1 MTGGGTRYT
10 SSAWRWIATTGET
23 SNPSPKALADRARRR
38 GQPEAR
44 DLTGILLGDP
54 PAGRSAL
61 DQKREAEAKRVS
73 LTGQQPLVTGQQQSS
88 IEDLDGGD
96 AGERD
101 EA

>member
-1 MTGGGTRYT
+1 MTGTRYT
-10 SSAWRWIATTGET
+10 T
-23 SNPSPKALADRARRR
+23 SIYKWSMHRGTEIEPSPKALADRARRTA
-38 GQPEAR
+38 QPEAR

-61 DQKREAEAKRVS
+61 DQKREAEARR
-73 LTGQQPLVTGQQQSS
+73 LGQAVGVHEQSS

>member
-1 MTGGGTRYT
+1 MTGTRYT

-23 SNPSPKALADRARRR
+23 SNPSPKALADRARRTA
-38 GQPEAR
+38 QPEAR

-54 PAGRSAL
+54 LAGRSAL
-61 DQKREAEAKRVS
+61 DQKREAEARRAA
-73 LTGQQPLVTGQQQSS
+73 GQQQSS

-96 AGERD
+96 AGEMD